1 MKSFLIKAGIYA
13 AIALAFIA
21 LFLRGFKLSVD
32 NSVIYSCIATIIGGF
47 VYEIVKSVIKKEK
60 PVLSEGLG
68 AAMTGSIVMGFIIYG
83 IHLLIG

>member
-32 NSVIYSCIATIIGGF
+32 NSVIYSCIITVVGSF
-47 VYEIVKSVIKKEK
+47 VYELVKSVIKKEK
-60 PVLSEGLG
+60 PIFSENVG
-68 AAMTGSIVMGFIIYG
+68 AALAGSVVMGFIIYG